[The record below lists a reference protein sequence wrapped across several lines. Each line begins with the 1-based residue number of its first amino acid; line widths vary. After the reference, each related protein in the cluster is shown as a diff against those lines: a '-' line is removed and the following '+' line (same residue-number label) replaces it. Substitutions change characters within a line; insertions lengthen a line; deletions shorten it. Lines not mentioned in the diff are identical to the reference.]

1 VILSHIE
8 YRSKGFHGGAV
19 MDVRVGIKRVAG
31 FVVAIAA
38 VCVVLQCSEPHGGP
52 GETLTALR
60 EMWQAGRY
68 RDAGELMTADTQGL
82 MAYIGRKRPNLAAN
96 HFGIDMLFAKKSEW
110 TVIQKNIERDT
121 AEIQVKYSVYPVEN
135 MKGFIAVFR
144 FKKERGS
151 WRWDLEKELSALKDG
166 IEGQ

>member
-1 VILSHIE
+1 M
-8 YRSKGFHGGAV
+8 GFSGGVV
-19 MDVRVGIKRVAG
+19 MKVRVGIKRVAC

-38 VCVVLQCSEPHGGP
+38 VCTVLQCSESHGSP
-52 GETLTALR
+52 GETLTSLR
-60 EMWQAGRY
+60 NLWQAGQY

-110 TVIQKNIERDT
+110 TIMKNDIERDT
-121 AEIQVKYSVYPVEN
+121 AEIHVKYSVYPIEN